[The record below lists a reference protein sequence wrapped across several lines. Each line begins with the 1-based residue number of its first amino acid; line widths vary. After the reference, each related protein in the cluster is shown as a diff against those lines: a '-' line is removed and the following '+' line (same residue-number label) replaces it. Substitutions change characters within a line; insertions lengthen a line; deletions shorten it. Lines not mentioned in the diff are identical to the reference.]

1 MTELLLEI
9 YGEEIPPSFQYEG
22 KEKIKEAF
30 TTFLNEK
37 KINYNEINSFA
48 TARRFVV
55 VIKGLPINTSESR
68 ELIRGPI
75 TSAHQNAIDGFLR
88 SKQISDISELKK
100 KIINTKEYFF
110 FEKILPKTPISGVNQ
125 WFGYPG
131 K

>member
-37 KINYNEINSFA
+37 KIIYNEINSFA
-48 TARRFVV
+48 TARRFVI
-55 VIKGLPINTSESR
+55 VINGLPINTSESR

-75 TSAHQNAIDGFLR
+75 TSADQNAIDGFLR
-88 SKQISDISELKK
+88 SKKISDISKLKK
-100 KIINTKEYFF
+100 KNTKYQRILFF
-110 FEKILPKTPISGVNQ
+110 
-125 WFGYPG
+125 
-131 K
+131 